1 MSDSRRLK
9 IDSPRIRPLLRLAG
23 LLASALVPVASFAG
37 TSGQTNLFTPAADGR
52 AAGLGDFIS
61 ATVANGGIAAVYRY
75 FIEVPPGLA
84 RLRVQVFD
92 ADVLRGTNE
101 AVNGRDKQDGGA
113 TTTTVI
119 YTLIRP
125 DTSTALP
132 TPITCDNNTGGGG
145 NPCTGS
151 DNAWFT
157 LLDSST
163 AQNTAAGHWE
173 LDVDMRSGAGDDINA
188 LGIRADDGD
197 ATAAGTELN
206 VYYDSHTNI
215 GVNAEA
221 TTQTLTH
228 TFYPYITSGC
238 TFNENDFD
246 YDSGVGTGN
255 GPGATWGQIDLAS
268 RSGAI
273 TRQVTSANLSGNNA
287 WKRNVLARWGT
298 DTAATDYGLWT
309 AQLRISNYVNGGASN
324 NYANIYFANDQIVA
338 GNPTANP
345 TTNAF
350 RVYFPTD
357 GGAKPAK
364 PYIEQFLTCFPSLN
378 CLTPPPINVTRTYRV
393 TVRLVNP
400 SGAGSG
406 SITFSNANLV
416 RTNVPGGQVTYGGS
430 GTVLLSQ
437 GAIVAQPGVGGSGAV
452 TWNPGVVTA
461 GTTAVLSYVVNIR
474 PTAAGRVVA
483 TGTPAANGT
492 QATFIDNTGNATQAR
507 ATFSTGGLCELA
519 IDTTVITPAVV
530 SEVSARPAPA
540 GHQGTEVEWSTVSEV
555 GTVGFDLLR
564 FDRAT
569 RTYVKVNERPLPSLL
584 TAPQG
589 GRYRFLDPTA
599 SGQGVVRYKLIEH
612 LADGG
617 TREHGPF
624 RVLVGARPPLGDRG
638 DHDKARASEGIVGS
652 GAEAPF
658 SREAWT
664 PKAAEVD
671 AVDAA
676 APHKAL
682 RQAGAATAVKVG
694 VGDTGLYRISA
705 AKLAEVFG
713 LTPAQAQILVA
724 QRALRLANRGKE
736 VPWFGDADGL
746 LFYGRAVDSLYARD
760 NVYWL
765 TQGGA
770 TSNPDANGGN
780 PAAPAPAAAFAA
792 AAHLEQDAFAAPA
805 AVTDPESD
813 YWFWDFVIGADATSG
828 RKTFNVDAPGLDA
841 GTPRLTVNL
850 QGATKTGVTGEHHAV
865 VRVNGSDVGSVQW
878 TGAVPASGGF
888 DLPAGLLH
896 ESGNTVEIEGLLDAG
911 VPSNIFY
918 VDGFDLSYPRR
929 FQAAADGLTFR
940 TSSAAPVTVSGF
952 SSPAVT
958 VLDVTQPDR
967 PRRVTGTLVTSGGSE
982 SSITLVPAA
991 GAQYLAAGPLAI
1003 KEPRW
1008 VRADNP
1014 SQLRAA
1020 NAGADYLVITT
1031 AALAA
1036 PAADLASFRAGQG
1049 LVSRVVDV
1057 EDVMDEFNDGIQSPY
1072 ALRDFLAYA
1081 SKKWSPKVR
1090 YVVLAGAGSY
1100 DYRDLLGLGG
1110 NLVPPIL
1117 VGVPDGGLFASDSSL
1132 MTQKPDKGEDDKP
1145 KLAVGRIPVTTAAAL
1160 QAYVDKLRAYEG
1172 GPPAPWAGKAVL
1184 LADADAGSDFAPDA
1198 ERVAGF
1204 FPSAFDPDRIYL
1216 SQLSLAGARGR
1227 LFADLA
1233 AGTGIVNFVGHGG
1246 LDRLSSQ
1253 GLLTSA
1259 DVPVLANGSR
1269 APLLTA
1275 FTCIINR
1282 FDVPGFAP
1290 LGAVLATAGNGGAT
1304 AVYAPTGLNDNGEG
1318 RALGEIFYQEL
1329 GRGGDDR
1336 RLGDVIRRAI
1346 SSYLK
1351 SGGSADQIK
1360 VYTLL
1365 GDPALQ
1371 LQRGA
1376 ATPSSSPG
1384 VVPGVPNG

>member
-9 IDSPRIRPLLRLAG
+9 IDSPGTRRPLRLAG
-23 LLASALVPVASFAG
+23 LLVMAFALVPCASHGG
-37 TSGQTNLFTPAADGR
+37 TSGQTNLFTPAGDGR
-52 AAGLGDFIS
+52 AASLGDFIS
-61 ATVANGGIAAVYRY
+61 ATAGNGGIATLYRY
-75 FIEVPPGLA
+75 FIEVPPSPT
-84 RLRVQVFD
+84 RVRVQLFD

-101 AVNGRDKQDGGA
+101 SPNGRDKDDGGA
-113 TTTTVI
+113 TITTVV
-119 YTLIRP
+119 YTLLRP
-125 DTSTALP
+125 AGTTAATL
-132 TPITCDNNTGGGG
+132 TCDNNTGAGG
-145 NPCTGS
+145 NPCAGA
-151 DNAWFT
+151 DNAWFS
-157 LLDSST
+157 LLDSNL
-163 AQNTAAGHWE
+163 AADRVAGHWE
-173 LDVDMRSGAGDDINA
+173 LDVDMRSGTGDDINA
-188 LGIRADDGD
+188 VGIRADDGD
-197 ATAAGTELN
+197 ETSGGVEYN
-206 VYYDSHTNI
+206 VYYDSHANL
-215 GVNAEA
+215 GVNSDA
-221 TTQTLTH
+221 TTNTRTYV
-228 TFYPYITSGC
+228 FYPYVTSGC
-238 TFNENDFD
+238 TFSENDFD
-246 YDSGVGTGN
+246 YDVGGGTGN
-255 GPGATWGQIDLAS
+255 GPGATFGQVDLTS

-273 TRQVTSANLSGNNA
+273 TRQVTSANLSANNV

-309 AQLRISNYVNGGASN
+309 LNQRISNFTAGGNNSN
-324 NYANIYFANDQIVA
+324 NYANVYFANDQIVA

-378 CLTPPPINVTRTYRV
+378 CLTPPPVNVTRTYRV

-406 SITFSNANLV
+406 SITFSNTNLV

-437 GAIVAQPGVGGSGAV
+437 GSIVAQPGVGGSGPV

-492 QATFIDNTGNATQAR
+492 QATFVDNTGNTTQAR

-530 SEVSARPAPA
+530 SELTTRQAPE
-540 GHQGTEVEWSTVSEV
+540 GHQGTVVEWSTVSEV

-569 RTYVKVNERPLPSLL
+569 RTYAKVNERPLPSLL

-599 SGQGVVRYKLIEH
+599 SGQGVVRYKLVEH
-612 LADGG
+612 LASGG

-624 RVLVGARPPLGDRG
+624 RALVAARPPLGDR
-638 DHDKARASEGIVGS
+638 DKAGASGS
-652 GAEAPF
+652 VAGAAAEEPF
-658 SREAWT
+658 SRVAWT
-664 PKAAEVD
+664 PKPAEVD
-671 AVDAA
+671 AVDAGTPA
-676 APHKAL
+676 SRKAL
-682 RQAGAATAVKVG
+682 RQAGPASAVKVG

-713 LTPAQAQILVA
+713 LTPAQAQTLVS
-724 QRALRLANRGKE
+724 QRALRLANRGRE
-736 VPWFGDADGL
+736 VPWFADADGL

-770 TSNPDANGGN
+770 ASNSDANGGN
-780 PAAPAPAAAFAA
+780 PAAPAPPARFAA
-792 AAHLEQDAFAAPA
+792 AAHLEQDLFAAPA

-813 YWFWDFVIGADATSG
+813 YWFWDFVIGADAALG

-850 QGATKTGVTGEHHAV
+850 QGATKTGVAGEHHAV
-865 VRVNGSDVGSVQW
+865 VRVNGSDVGAMQW
-878 TGAVPASGGF
+878 TGAVPASGAF
-888 DLPAGLLH
+888 DLPPGLLH
-896 ESGNTVEIEGLLDAG
+896 ESGNTVEIEGLLDPG

-929 FQAAADGLTFR
+929 FQAVADGLTFR
-940 TSSAAPVTVSGF
+940 ASSAAPVTVSGY

-967 PRRVTGTLVTSGGSE
+967 PRRVTGTLVTHGVADSNV
-982 SSITLVPAA
+982 TFVPAA
-991 GAQYLAAGPLAI
+991 GAQYLVAGPLAI
-1003 KEPRW
+1003 REPRW
-1008 VRADNP
+1008 LRADNP
-1014 SQLRAA
+1014 SQLRSAS
-1020 NAGADYLVITT
+1020 AGADYLVITT

-1036 PAADLASFRAGQG
+1036 PAADLASLRTGQG
-1049 LVSRVVDV
+1049 LVSKVVDV

-1081 SKKWSPKVR
+1081 SKMWSPKPR

-1117 VGVPDGGLFASDSSL
+1117 AGVSGGGLFASDPSL
-1132 MTQKPDKGEDDKP
+1132 MTQKLDKADDDKP
-1145 KLAVGRIPVTTAAAL
+1145 KFAVGRIPVTTAAAL
-1160 QAYVDKLRAYEG
+1160 QAYVDKLRAYES

-1204 FPSAFDPDRIYL
+1204 FPSSFDPDRIYL
-1216 SQLSLAGARGR
+1216 SQLSLAGARGQ
-1227 LFADLA
+1227 LFSDLA
-1233 AGTGIVNFVGHGG
+1233 AGVGIVNFVGHGG

-1259 DVPVLANGSR
+1259 DVAALGNGSR

-1336 RLGDVIRRAI
+1336 RLGDVMRRAI

-1365 GDPALQ
+1365 GDPAMQ
-1371 LQRGA
+1371 LQKGA
-1376 ATPSSSPG
+1376 ATPSSGPG